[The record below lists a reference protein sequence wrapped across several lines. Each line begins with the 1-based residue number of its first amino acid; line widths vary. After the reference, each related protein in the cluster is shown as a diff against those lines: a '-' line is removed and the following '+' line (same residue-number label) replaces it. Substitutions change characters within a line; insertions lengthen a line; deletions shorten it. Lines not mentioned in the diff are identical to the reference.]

1 MNKVKY
7 KKTRLRIQYNVSNV
21 KALDWKLKK
30 DWYKKG
36 FKVNMTWDFRFYI
49 GFGLLASQLN
59 ESNFENICR
68 FCPCCQCIFLN
79 FAMA

>member
-30 DWYKKG
+30 DWCKKG
-36 FKVNMTWDFRFYI
+36 FKVNMT
-49 GFGLLASQLN
+49 
-59 ESNFENICR
+59 
-68 FCPCCQCIFLN
+68 
-79 FAMA
+79 